1 MLTKILL
8 LGSSGMLGS
17 YISRNLEIDGV
28 ELIPASRES
37 IDDFDFNKPD
47 KVIAFIKSV
56 KPAIIINAVACIS
69 LDFCE
74 KNPALSR
81 QVNSITPSVISEYCQ
96 NNKIYFIHIS
106 TDFVFDGLDG
116 PYDEND
122 QKNPI
127 NQYGKS
133 KSLGEEYLLQNVE
146 KLLILRTSWV
156 YSNIGK
162 NFFNSIKDSFM
173 QNKKIYGATDI
184 IGSPT
189 RAFTIA
195 NFIASNYQKFLD
207 YEFKRIYHIC
217 DSGFTTRYDFIC
229 SILHKIA
236 EKLSL
241 PCPEIIKVENNF
253 FKLPAHRPLNSSLKN
268 GNIVEDFGF
277 IINDW
282 EDELE
287 KEIKRL
293 KI

>member
-1 MLTKILL
+1 MILVMGSHGQVATELKALSPSKFFFTSRKEINL
-8 LGSSGMLGS
+8 LEPDSLPQILKN
-17 YISRNLEIDGV
+17 YKP
-28 ELIPASRES
+28 ELIINCTAYNYVDKAEVES
-37 IDDFDFNKPD
+37 TDSFL
-47 KVIAFIKSV
+47 
-56 KPAIIINAVACIS
+56 INAES
-69 LDFCE
+69 LR
-74 KNPALSR
+74 L
-81 QVNSITPSVISEYCQ
+81 IGEYSKESKCAV
-96 NNKIYFIHIS
+96 IHIS
-106 TDFVFDGLDG
+106 SDFVFDGLNG

-133 KSLGEEYLLQNVE
+133 KSLGEDYLLQNVE

-156 YSNIGK
+156 YSNFGN
-162 NFFNSIKDSFM
+162 NFFNSIKNSFM

-207 YEFKRIYHIC
+207 CEFKRIYHIC
-217 DSGFTTRYDFIC
+217 DSGFITRYDFIF
-229 SILHKIA
+229 SILNKIA
-236 EKLSL
+236 EKFSL

-253 FKLPAHRPLNSSLKN
+253 FKLPAQRPLNSSLKN
-268 GNIVEDFGF
+268 GNIVKDFDF

-282 EDELE
+282 EGELK
-287 KEIKRL
+287 KEIERL

>member
-1 MLTKILL
+1 MILVMGSHGQVATELKVLSPSTFCFTSRKEINL
-8 LGSSGMLGS
+8 LEQDSLPQILKN
-17 YISRNLEIDGV
+17 YKP
-28 ELIPASRES
+28 ELIINCTAYNYVDKAELEPNES
-37 IDDFDFNKPD
+37 FL
-47 KVIAFIKSV
+47 
-56 KPAIIINAVACIS
+56 INAES
-69 LDFCE
+69 LRLI
-74 KNPALSR
+74 A
-81 QVNSITPSVISEYCQ
+81 EYSKSSKCPV
-96 NNKIYFIHIS
+96 IHIS

-122 QKNPI
+122 HKNPI

-207 YEFKRIYHIC
+207 FEFKRIYHIC
-217 DSGFTTRYDFIC
+217 DSGFTTRYDFIS

-253 FKLPAHRPLNSSLKN
+253 FKLPAQRPLNSSLKN

>member
-1 MLTKILL
+1 MILVMGSHGQVATELKVLSPSTFFFTSRKEINL
-8 LGSSGMLGS
+8 LEQDSLPQILKN
-17 YISRNLEIDGV
+17 YKP
-28 ELIPASRES
+28 ELIINCTAYNYVDKAELEPNES
-37 IDDFDFNKPD
+37 FL
-47 KVIAFIKSV
+47 
-56 KPAIIINAVACIS
+56 INAES
-69 LDFCE
+69 LRLI
-74 KNPALSR
+74 A
-81 QVNSITPSVISEYCQ
+81 EYSKSSKCPV
-96 NNKIYFIHIS
+96 IHIS